1 MHSSFKEIIR
11 FVIVGVV
18 ATLFNY
24 GVYSVC
30 ILFTTPAISML
41 IATVLA
47 TILNY
52 FMTTSFTFRVKRN
65 VKNGIGFIITNL
77 INLALN
83 EAFLFLFIFLGVSE
97 RIAPLPMYAVC
108 IPINFLL
115 VRNVMRRF
123 KSDDEG

>member
-1 MHSSFKEIIR
+1 MHNSFKEIIR

-77 INLALN
+77 
-83 EAFLFLFIFLGVSE
+83 GVSE

-123 KSDDEG
+123 KSDDEE

>member
-1 MHSSFKEIIR
+1 MHNSFKEIIR

-108 IPINFLL
+108 IPINILL

-123 KSDDEG
+123 KSDDEE

>member
-1 MHSSFKEIIR
+1 MHNSFKEIIR

-52 FMTTSFTFRVKRN
+52 FMTTSSTFRVKRN
-65 VKNGIGFIITNL
+65 VQNGIGFIITNL
-77 INLALN
+77 IILALN

-123 KSDDEG
+123 KSDDEE

>member
-1 MHSSFKEIIR
+1 M
-11 FVIVGVV
+11 GVV

-65 VKNGIGFIITNL
+65 VKNGIGFIITHL

-83 EAFLFLFIFLGVSE
+83 EAFLFLFLFLGDSE
-97 RIAPLPMYAVC
+97 RPSTSSSSETSCGASKATMKNEPISHLLSHYAQLRTL
-108 IPINFLL
+108 F
-115 VRNVMRRF
+115 RY
-123 KSDDEG
+123 

>member
-11 FVIVGVV
+11 FVIVGFV

-77 INLALN
+77 INLVLN

-123 KSDDEG
+123 KSDDEE